1 MLQVAKGEEF
11 KGIIKNIRN
20 NNSGSAMKKIILQE
34 VLLAIECL
42 VRGIIELQTFG
53 IFHEDL
59 RVWNIMK
66 MRRKGS
72 KGPLVYQLI
81 DFDWAFKVGR

>member
-1 MLQVAKGEEF
+1 VVKGKPFDLTHKIARINRDSE
-11 KGIIKNIRN
+11 
-20 NNSGSAMKKIILQE
+20 SAMVKQILQE

-42 VRGIIELQTFG
+42 VGGIIELQMLG